1 MVLHFSL
8 EAKFKKLYI
17 HFICLIVSY
26 LPLIYIK
33 KSPKFKD
40 SYRFIKLIRA
50 ISKTVVFVPF
60 FISNKFFQKNRTK
73 LIDLKNTRNDIIIL
87 IFFPIIYILSKIMKS
102 FFKILGELINQVISL
117 IILSFFM
124 GYFSNFQFHRHNLL
138 AVILFSIFIILV
150 DILFY
155 KNESF
160 IHSTIIT
167 IILNAVYCLF
177 YSIELNYRKY
187 LMDDRYISFY
197 KILSFCG
204 LIDLFYFIIIKILSD
219 KYGNF
224 IYCAGEQVKITT
236 SFEGIKTKTIIVI
249 LQALLIFT
257 CYIIHITIFFLLIYH
272 FSPAHA
278 VVVNTIILSIQEI
291 YYHKI
296 SNAFLFVLFLLL
308 LIFSIIALFI
318 YLEIIELNFCG
329 LDKNIRKNILK
340 RDKKDRTMS
349 FEQFE
354 LGQEKEDNEIDLG
367 NGYLFDINNNR
378 NSF

>member
-26 LPLIYIK
+26 LPLIFIK

-40 SYRFIKLIRA
+40 SYKFIKLIRA

-60 FISNKFFQKNRTK
+60 FISEKFFQKNEK
-73 LIDLKNTRNDIIIL
+73 KQIDLKNTRNDIIIL
-87 IFFPIIYILSKIMKS
+87 ILFPIIYILSKIMKS

-138 AVILFSIFIILV
+138 AVILFSFFIILV
-150 DILFY
+150 DTLFY

-160 IHSTIIT
+160 IHSTITT

-204 LIDLFYFIIIKILSD
+204 LIDLFYFFIIKILSD

-224 IYCAGEQVKITT
+224 IYCAGEQVKTIT

-249 LQALLIFT
+249 LQILLIFT

-291 YYHKI
+291 YYHRI

-318 YLEIIELNFCG
+318 YLEIIELHFCG

-340 RDKKDRTMS
+340 RAERDKSMS
-349 FEQFE
+349 LEQIE
-354 LGQEKEDNEIDLG
+354 LELEKEDNQIDLG
-367 NGYLFDINNNR
+367 NGYLFDINNN
-378 NSF
+378 NF